1 MNVRVKLFAVARERA
16 GAEEIA
22 VKLPAAA
29 TIRHLRGAIVE
40 QYPKLADVLA
50 HARIA
55 IENEYA
61 SDADIV
67 PAVAE
72 IALIP
77 PVSGG

>member
-22 VKLPAAA
+22 VELPLSA
-29 TIRHLRGAIVE
+29 TVRHLRGAIVE
-40 QYPKLADVLA
+40 QFPKLADVLA

-55 IENEYA
+55 IANEYA
-61 SDADIV
+61 SDADKV
-67 PAVAE
+67 SATAE